1 MDKKEAKKWLA
12 TGLFGSYGVIGY
24 MPGKDINIFKIYE
37 IEVLLEVVK

>member
-24 MPGKDINIFKIYE
+24 MPGKLSRGVEK
-37 IEVLLEVVK
+37 L